1 MNAGETQLMAC
12 GARGQSWGPYW
23 NSTMPM
29 VGLRCTGGY
38 AKLREGPLHTF
49 PIVYITTNNSA
60 AVFQYAHARSARRS
74 AYIICVDSVTCVP
87 PRSNLRICLVAFS
100 GPPRVGCPSSR
111 ACHLLTPPLACHQ
124 GLADKIIQAML
135 VSWNLYS
142 GHADASAANDFNHAR
157 CRLFPFSPQPFLLPR
172 TPRIPPPPAPASHCL
187 LPATGSIPFPSFAVL
202 MSSVSSSN
210 FGGRNRIA
218 LPLCRKTL
226 LGS

>member
-87 PRSNLRICLVAFS
+87 PRSNLRICLVASS

-111 ACHLLTPPLACHQ
+111 ACHLLTQPISPTRLYRPCWSHGISIQDMLMLARQMTLIMHAAVCFPSPLSLSSCLEHLAFLPLLLPHPIASCLQQAPSHFPPL
-124 GLADKIIQAML
+124 
-135 VSWNLYS
+135 
-142 GHADASAANDFNHAR
+142 
-157 CRLFPFSPQPFLLPR
+157 
-172 TPRIPPPPAPASHCL
+172 
-187 LPATGSIPFPSFAVL
+187 
-202 MSSVSSSN
+202 
-210 FGGRNRIA
+210 
-218 LPLCRKTL
+218 LC
-226 LGS
+226 